1 MGAASKVVEVSGAAF
16 ISGVGPWCS
25 VVILVVSILSAMAI
39 LARYRQGTEVLG
51 PALLALAVSVA
62 GAVLALLVVL
72 VPYLLAS
79 PPIDDRA
86 LAAAIGTPHWLWP
99 ATLAIVAWVWVL
111 AYSTWTMRLLHRQQG
126 PASATVG
133 RKRRV
138 SHG

>member
-1 MGAASKVVEVSGAAF
+1 MFGRDSGRVNTF
-16 ISGVGPWCS
+16 GDGDPCSLPPRHRGVG
-25 VVILVVSILSAMAI
+25 
-39 LARYRQGTEVLG
+39 ARASRSCGFRR
-51 PALLALAVSVA
+51 

-111 AYSTWTMRLLHRQQG
+111 AYSTWTMRLFHRQQG
-126 PASATVG
+126 PSSATVG